1 MQINL
6 NIEEIVTQSISAA
19 LAPERL
25 QALIEKQVGEVADK
39 AIKDVFSSYGDF
51 SKTVSTA
58 IKTLIP
64 HELSLDGAASWNHAI
79 GQHIAQRL
87 QSVNDQR
94 IAQALN
100 PMLEKLLETPP
111 AQVKVSELVAKAVEY
126 WGEEYGER
134 RDGKPTITIDKDTDG
149 ITGGYWNLYMDEVEG
164 TRNYSCAIQLAINKS
179 GEVYSLKVNEQDIKT
194 VKFAGPFFSFEA
206 YLFNLYTG
214 GSKLVLDEEDF
225 SDVCYPGNDD

>member
-25 QALIEKQVGEVADK
+25 QAIIEKQVGEVADK

-64 HELSLDGAASWNHAI
+64 HELSLDGAARWNHAI

-87 QSVNDQR
+87 QTVNDER

-100 PMLEKLLETPP
+100 PMLDKLLATPP
-111 AQVKVSELVAKAVEY
+111 AEVKVSELVAKAVEY
-126 WGEEYGER
+126 WGEKYGER
-134 RDGKPTITIDKDTDG
+134 RDGHPTILIEKSLGGLD
-149 ITGGYWNLYMDEVEG
+149 GYWSLHLDEEEDKSP
-164 TRNYSCAIQLAINKS
+164 YSCAIHLRVTGN
-179 GEVYSLKVNEQDIKT
+179 GDVYSLHVNERDIKT
-194 VKFAGPFFSFEA
+194 MKFAGPFFNFEA
-206 YLFNLYTG
+206 YLFQLYTG
-214 GSKLVLDEEDF
+214 GSKLVLDKQDF
-225 SDVCYPGNDD
+225 SDVYYPGNDD